1 MEVNKIIYIVLAFFL
16 GGFGVHKFYAG
27 KTMSGFLH
35 LAFFW
40 TGIHIIAIIS
50 GVLTLLRP
58 ADENGNVV
66 YVISKELR
74 NLDSISNNC
83 VTLIFTLIFAD

>member
-1 MEVNKIIYIVLAFFL
+1 MLAFFL

-35 LAFFW
+35 LAFSGQEF
-40 TGIHIIAIIS
+40 HIIAIIS

-66 YVISKELR
+66 M
-74 NLDSISNNC
+74 
-83 VTLIFTLIFAD
+83 

>member
-40 TGIHIIAIIS
+40 TGIPHIIAIIS

-58 ADENGNVV
+58 KMKTEM
-66 YVISKELR
+66 L
-74 NLDSISNNC
+74 
-83 VTLIFTLIFAD
+83 

>member
-35 LAFFW
+35 SLF
-40 TGIHIIAIIS
+40 
-50 GVLTLLRP
+50 L
-58 ADENGNVV
+58 D
-66 YVISKELR
+66 R
-74 NLDSISNNC
+74 NSTHYRNC
-83 VTLIFTLIFAD
+83 